1 MLRAAALTSAAAS
14 VAAFAPMGTGINRA
28 VQQPEHLPG
37 SMGLQRTAVAPPG
50 GSACRRARRNSRSPA
65 TRAVGMQEQAVR
77 EAAVTNG
84 TSKNGNLLRSTCGS
98 AAVVAAVQFGGAM
111 QAAAEAF
118 GELPEEMVEAA
129 KQGSSKT
136 LDVESCPGSL
146 IARLP
151 VAAGG

>member
-14 VAAFAPMGTGINRA
+14 VAAFAPMGTAINRA
-28 VQQPEHLPG
+28 VQQPEHLSG
-37 SMGLQRTAVAPPG
+37 SMGLQRTAVAPPR
-50 GSACRRARRNSRSPA
+50 GSACRRARRPA
-65 TRAVGMQEQAVR
+65 TRAIGMQEQAGR

-98 AAVVAAVQFGGAM
+98 AATVAAVQFGGAM

-136 LDVESCPGSL
+136 LTVDCYPGSL
-146 IARLP
+146 IWRLP

>member
-50 GSACRRARRNSRSPA
+50 GSACRRARWPA
-65 TRAVGMQEQAVR
+65 TRAIGMQEQAVR

-84 TSKNGNLLRSTCGS
+84 TSKNGNLLQSTCGS

-129 KQGSSKT
+129 KQGSST
-136 LDVESCPGSL
+136 TFAVECCPGSL